1 MTKKSQKAMFVIGV
15 ALAMSVAFAGK
26 AQETRRTPAANP
38 ATPQKQITPQE
49 IRKTSVEDW
58 FRRLGNDAQL
68 GYAPFSVLNALI
80 AKAKE
85 GTNTCEEIIRRATET
100 IDDPQQSMFRRWQC
114 CYVLSGIGDKR
125 GIPAVTR
132 ALKDQSEIVRGV
144 AACALGAFEQPEAR
158 AALEKAA
165 GTEQA
170 PAVQKEIKKALR
182 GEYRKKKD

>member
-1 MTKKSQKAMFVIGV
+1 MTKKRVEAMFLVVVSLGISAG
-15 ALAMSVAFAGK
+15 FAGK
-26 AQETRRTPAANP
+26 AQEIRRPPAVSQGAP
-38 ATPQKQITPQE
+38 KKQLTPQE
-49 IRKTSVEDW
+49 IRQTSVQEW
-58 FRRLGNDAQL
+58 FRRLGNDQQL
-68 GYAPFSVLNALI
+68 GYAPFTVLNALI

-85 GTNTCEEIIRRATET
+85 GTNTCDEIIHCATET

-114 CYVLSGIGDKR
+114 CYVLSGIGDPR

-132 ALKDQSEIVRGV
+132 ALQDQSEIVRGV

-182 GEYRKKKD
+182 GEYRKKND